1 MVEISLFTTEFADDD
16 KEGDVDVDVDGYGDA
31 YAFSDDRL
39 VRTATPLSRSL
50 RLGKTI

>member
-1 MVEISLFTTEFADDD
+1 MVEISLFATEFADDD
-16 KEGDVDVDVDGYGDA
+16 KEGYVDGYGDA

>member
-16 KEGDVDVDVDGYGDA
+16 KEGDVDGDGDGDGD
-31 YAFSDDRL
+31 AFSDDRL

>member
-1 MVEISLFTTEFADDD
+1 MVVISLFTTEFADDD
-16 KEGDVDVDVDGYGDA
+16 KEGDVDGD
-31 YAFSDDRL
+31 AFSDDRL

>member
-1 MVEISLFTTEFADDD
+1 MVVVSLFTTEFADDD
-16 KEGDVDVDVDGYGDA
+16 KEGAVDGDGD
-31 YAFSDDRL
+31 AFSDDRL